1 MTQSKENASIIKMQT
16 EELNH
21 LVNEVKE
28 TVVNKT
34 QFSAADLWN
43 IQRNMKLASRSH
55 NKWILN

>member
-1 MTQSKENASIIKMQT
+1 MTKINENASKVKMQQ

-21 LVNEVKE
+21 LVNEVNE

-43 IQRNMKLASRSH
+43 IQRNMKSANRPH
-55 NKWILN
+55 NRWILN

>member
-1 MTQSKENASIIKMQT
+1 MTQSKETASKVQMQN

-43 IQRNMKLASRSH
+43 IQRNMKSASRPH
-55 NKWILN
+55 HKWILN